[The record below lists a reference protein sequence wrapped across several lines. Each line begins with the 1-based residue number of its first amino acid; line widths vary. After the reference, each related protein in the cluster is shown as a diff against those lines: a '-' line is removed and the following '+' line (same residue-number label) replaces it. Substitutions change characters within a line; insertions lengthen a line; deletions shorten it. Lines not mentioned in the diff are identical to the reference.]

1 MTYERNGLLPLL
13 AILVLPFLACLAIL
27 TLEPG
32 IERRL
37 LLDGIKVGAIL
48 VALGIAL
55 SFGASVL
62 AGRANRD

>member
-1 MTYERNGLLPLL
+1 MTYERNGLLPLV
-13 AILVLPFLACLAIL
+13 AILALPFLACLAIL

-48 VALGIAL
+48 IALGSAL
-55 SFGASVL
+55 SFGASLL
-62 AGRANRD
+62 AGRAHRD